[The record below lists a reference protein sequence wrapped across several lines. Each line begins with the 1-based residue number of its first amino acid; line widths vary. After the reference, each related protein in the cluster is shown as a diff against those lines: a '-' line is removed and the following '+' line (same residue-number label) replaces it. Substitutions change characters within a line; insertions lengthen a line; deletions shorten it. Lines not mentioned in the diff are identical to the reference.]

1 MINQKP
7 LCTIA
12 LNYLNETSIK
22 SIVMRPFSLEIY
34 MYFKN
39 KDCCEIYIYHQETR
53 EVLILKETFFEI
65 INSYLEMDDYIFKT
79 REFY

>member
-1 MINQKP
+1 
-7 LCTIA
+7 
-12 LNYLNETSIK
+12 
-22 SIVMRPFSLEIY
+22 